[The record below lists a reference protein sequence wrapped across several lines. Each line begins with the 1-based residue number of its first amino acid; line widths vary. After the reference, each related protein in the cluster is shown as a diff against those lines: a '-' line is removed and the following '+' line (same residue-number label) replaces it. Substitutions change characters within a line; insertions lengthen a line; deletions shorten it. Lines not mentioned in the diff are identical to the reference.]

1 MHLRPH
7 ALLLLPLC
15 ITGTLADFL
24 GPAYPAPIDL
34 TSDKSLIPASWKNF
48 TSIFDAYLKG
58 NQSTA
63 SEPLSGVEKVTFS
76 VGLFSIHDPAA
87 AKLQYHY
94 TSPEIANATQGTTQ
108 ADGDSIYRM
117 ASVSKLFTVFAGLL
131 ELTNEDWDRPLTDVT
146 PGLANFAR
154 GAAGEDDPVYKIQW
168 DKITRWALAAQ
179 LAGVPAIATADLLPV
194 YEILSTVGLG
204 TDPVAAYG
212 FPPLNISTLGPCWNI
227 KYRNPK
233 PLFVPLINSS

>member
-87 AKLQYHY
+87 AKL
-94 TSPEIANATQGTTQ
+94 
-108 ADGDSIYRM
+108 
-117 ASVSKLFTVFAGLL
+117 
-131 ELTNEDWDRPLTDVT
+131 
-146 PGLANFAR
+146 
-154 GAAGEDDPVYKIQW
+154 
-168 DKITRWALAAQ
+168 
-179 LAGVPAIATADLLPV
+179 
-194 YEILSTVGLG
+194 
-204 TDPVAAYG
+204 
-212 FPPLNISTLGPCWNI
+212 
-227 KYRNPK
+227 
-233 PLFVPLINSS
+233 